1 MTATVEPRE
10 SLIPVPLRRSLHAE
24 TLRCLPGQ
32 QWEPAPASPDQT
44 SYQELQ
50 AKATLSRDGKAWAG
64 PFVMSN
70 YMADGTQIFTGP
82 GTMEARR
89 IELKP
94 LP

>member
-1 MTATVEPRE
+1 M
-10 SLIPVPLRRSLHAE
+10 IPVPLRRSLHAE